1 MISKDTQKRNYSKA
15 IFFSEAEHA
24 EIRNAAAK
32 NGLYMRQYIMLKVR
46 GNKP

>member
-1 MISKDTQKRNYSKA
+1 MISKKRNYTKS

-24 EIRNAAAK
+24 EIREAAAK
-32 NGLYMRQYIMLKVR
+32 SGLYMRQYIMLKVR